1 MQLETIAGI
10 VVGIIVLA
18 PALFF
23 TYETSEGQG
32 VPLKLAKFV
41 GLVLSAFP
49 LIGLVLW
56 RLCHGSVTG
65 YGQRCGVMAL
75 IGVFLMVLS
84 GGLGH

>member
-32 VPLKLAKFV
+32 VPLKLAK
-41 GLVLSAFP
+41 
-49 LIGLVLW
+49 
-56 RLCHGSVTG
+56 
-65 YGQRCGVMAL
+65 RCGVMAI
-75 IGVFLMVLS
+75 IGVFLMILS